1 MTQVSTPV
9 GRDVA
14 PAASTKEQVPR
25 VSKGAWW
32 AGWIISAIPIL
43 MMGVLG
49 IVIMLFFRKVAEEG
63 NAKYGYPPGVT
74 VPLFIVEVLCVLL
87 YAVPR
92 TAVLGAIL
100 LTGYLGGAVA
110 THVRAGEPWF
120 FPVIMGVLVWLGL
133 LLREPR
139 LRSLLPLRKV

>member
-1 MTQVSTPV
+1 MTQAIEPAVRDNGTTDTSTRPP
-9 GRDVA
+9 G
-14 PAASTKEQVPR
+14 
-25 VSKGAWW
+25 VSKAAWW

-49 IVIMLFFRKVAEEG
+49 AGILLFNRRIAEEG
-63 NAKYGYPPGVT
+63 NVKYGYPADVT
-74 VPLFIVEVLCVLL
+74 VPLLIVEIVCVIL
-87 YAVPR
+87 YAIPQ

-120 FPVIMGVLVWLGL
+120 FPVIVGVLIWLGL
-133 LLREPR
+133 YLRDPR
-139 LRSLLPLRKV
+139 LRSLVPLKKD

>member
-1 MTQVSTPV
+1 MTQTIEYAGPDTRPS
-9 GRDVA
+9 R
-14 PAASTKEQVPR
+14 R
-25 VSKGAWW
+25 SKTWW

-49 IVIMLFFRKVAEEG
+49 AVILLFNRRIAEEG

-74 VPLFIVEVLCVLL
+74 VPLLIIEILCVIL
-87 YAVPR
+87 YAIPQ

-120 FPVIMGVLVWLGL
+120 FPVIVGVLIWLGL
-133 LLREPR
+133 YLRDPR
-139 LRSLLPLRKV
+139 LRSLVPLRKD

>member
-1 MTQVSTPV
+1 MTQVLEPP
-9 GRDVA
+9 GRA
-14 PAASTKEQVPR
+14 TGSRPT
-25 VSKGAWW
+25 VSKKAFW

-49 IVIMLFFRKVAEEG
+49 LAIFLFNRSVMEDGMK
-63 NAKYGYPPGVT
+63 KHGYPPGAA
-74 VPLFIVEVLCVLL
+74 LGIFIVEMVCVIL
-87 YAVPR
+87 YAIPR

-110 THVRAGEPWF
+110 THVRASEPWF

-133 LLREPR
+133 YLRDPR
-139 LRSLLPLRKV
+139 LRELVLLRKV